1 MATASPRTQEKRKTF
16 EQFLVD
22 EHHLTAKQLSSV
34 HLEEAKNKQSLET
47 AILGL
52 KLMDEERLTRAQA
65 AFFHLPY
72 ADLRNQ
78 SLSKEALKIISQETL
93 ENYKII
99 PFAKEGNLL
108 RVALTNP
115 SDLQALEA
123 LEFLAQ
129 QNKYRIELYLTSKKS
144 FEEAIRKSR
153 NMSAEVGEALA
164 VIQEKEKKQE
174 APKKAQ
180 EKELGKKTAPEA
192 PITKIVDVIIRHAIE
207 SRASDIHIEPQEND
221 LRIRYRIDGVLQSSL
236 VVPKV
241 VHPAIVSRI
250 KILSNLKIDEQRL
263 PQDGRFHM
271 DVDGRSID
279 FRVSTLPNVN
289 GEKVVMR
296 ILDKSGGVP
305 TLEELGLNGM
315 KLARFKESIS
325 KPHGMLLVTGPT
337 GSGKSTT
344 LYAVLNILNKI
355 GVNIVTLEDPVEYF
369 IGGVNQSQI
378 NPDIGLTFA
387 SGLRSIL
394 RQDPNIIMVGEIR
407 DRETAELAVHSSL
420 TGHLVF
426 STLHTNDAVGAI
438 PRLVDMG
445 IENFLLTASL
455 NLVMAQRLVRKICS
469 GCRKETP
476 VPDEMRDMIKS
487 ELKDIPAD
495 EAKGLDLKN
504 IKMYAG
510 KGCRLCGNSGYA
522 GRIAIF
528 EVLPVSEKI
537 KNSILNSDSYS
548 KLQELAQSEGMIAM
562 KQDGLIK
569 VIKGVTTIEEVA
581 RVTKE

>member
-221 LRIRYRIDGVLQSSL
+221 
-236 VVPKV
+236 
-241 VHPAIVSRI
+241 
-250 KILSNLKIDEQRL
+250 
-263 PQDGRFHM
+263 
-271 DVDGRSID
+271 

-438 PRLVDMG
+438 PR
-445 IENFLLTASL
+445 
-455 NLVMAQRLVRKICS
+455 
-469 GCRKETP
+469 
-476 VPDEMRDMIKS
+476 
-487 ELKDIPAD
+487 
-495 EAKGLDLKN
+495 
-504 IKMYAG
+504 
-510 KGCRLCGNSGYA
+510 
-522 GRIAIF
+522 
-528 EVLPVSEKI
+528 
-537 KNSILNSDSYS
+537 
-548 KLQELAQSEGMIAM
+548 
-562 KQDGLIK
+562 
-569 VIKGVTTIEEVA
+569 
-581 RVTKE
+581 

>member
-1 MATASPRTQEKRKTF
+1 MPAVTDIQEKRKTF

-22 EHHLTAKQLSSV
+22 QKYLTPKQLSTI
-34 HLEEAKNKQSLET
+34 HLEEAKNKETLESS
-47 AILGL
+47 IISL
-52 KLMDEERLTRAQA
+52 KLMDEERLTRALA

-78 SLSKEALKIISQETL
+78 SLSKEALAVISQETM
-93 ENYKII
+93 ENYKFI

-108 RVALTNP
+108 RIALTNP

-129 QNKYRIELYLTSKKS
+129 QNKYRIELYLISKTSYQD
-144 FEEAIRKSR
+144 ALRKSR
-153 NMSAEVGEALA
+153 TASAEVGEALA
-164 VIQEKEKKQE
+164 VMQEKEKKDE
-174 APKKAQ
+174 VPKPAQ
-180 EKELGKKTAPEA
+180 KDASPKLTGEA
-192 PITKIVDVIIRHAIE
+192 PITKIVDVVLRHAIE

-221 LRIRYRIDGVLQSSL
+221 LRIRYRVDGVLQSSL

-289 GEKVVMR
+289 GEKVVAR
-296 ILDKSGGVP
+296 IRDKSGGVP
-305 TLEELGLNGM
+305 KLEELGIVGM
-315 KLARFKESIS
+315 KLSRLKENIT
-325 KPHGMLLVTGPT
+325 KAHGMVLVTGPT

-369 IGGVNQSQI
+369 IDGVNQSQI

-407 DRETAELAVHSSL
+407 DRETAELAVHSAL

-426 STLHTNDAVGAI
+426 STLHTNDAIGAI

-455 NLVMAQRLVRKICS
+455 
-469 GCRKETP
+469 
-476 VPDEMRDMIKS
+476 
-487 ELKDIPAD
+487 
-495 EAKGLDLKN
+495 
-504 IKMYAG
+504 
-510 KGCRLCGNSGYA
+510 
-522 GRIAIF
+522 
-528 EVLPVSEKI
+528 
-537 KNSILNSDSYS
+537 
-548 KLQELAQSEGMIAM
+548 
-562 KQDGLIK
+562 
-569 VIKGVTTIEEVA
+569 
-581 RVTKE
+581 